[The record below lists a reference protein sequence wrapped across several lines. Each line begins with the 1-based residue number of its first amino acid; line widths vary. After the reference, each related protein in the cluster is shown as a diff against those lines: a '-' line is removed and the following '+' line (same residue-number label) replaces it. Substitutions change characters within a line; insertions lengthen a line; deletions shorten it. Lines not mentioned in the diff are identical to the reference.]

1 MTWRDFTIITLTNGR
16 KEVYIIGCLTKEGMV
31 ELKKKGCSLRDD
43 PENILVP
50 KELVNSD
57 LLIFQPVKKRPWWYQ
72 IFRRGCGYMTK
83 KNGKPLMVKGGDLTK
98 VLTKLHN
105 GEMEEIIK

>member
-1 MTWRDFTIITLTNGR
+1 MTWRDFTIITLANGR
-16 KEVYIIGCLTKEGMV
+16 KEVYIIGYLTHEGTV
-31 ELKKKGCSLRDD
+31 QLKKKNYSSAND
-43 PENILVP
+43 PDNIYVP
-50 KELVNSD
+50 KELVNSE
-57 LLIFQPVKKRPWWYQ
+57 LLTFQPVKKRPWWYH
-72 IFRRGCGYMTK
+72 IFRRGCGYVTK